1 VAWRLAALR
10 RRSTD
15 THYLPQR
22 LSGME
27 CVGAREVRLGG
38 ARTAPRRA
46 GAGARLATPT
56 TKGVTTPGAPFQG
69 PGFIHL

>member
-1 VAWRLAALR
+1 MAWRRAASR

-27 CVGAREVRLGG
+27 CVGAREVLPGG
-38 ARTAPRRA
+38 AQYARRRA
-46 GAGARLATPT
+46 GAVARLATP